1 MCEGTG
7 QSDKQEEREQGER
20 SEGGHGKGW
29 GSLYH
34 LSEPVCLPHFKMG
47 NRVGERQLADTPEL
61 GEREEGRR
69 AASG

>member
-1 MCEGTG
+1 MCVKE
-7 QSDKQEEREQGER
+7 QDKVTNEEREQGEG

-29 GSLYH
+29 ESLYH